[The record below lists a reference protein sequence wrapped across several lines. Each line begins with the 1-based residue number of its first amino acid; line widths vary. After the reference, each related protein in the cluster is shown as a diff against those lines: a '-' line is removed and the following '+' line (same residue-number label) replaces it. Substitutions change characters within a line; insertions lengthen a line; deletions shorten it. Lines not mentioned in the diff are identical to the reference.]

1 MTAGAGVGTAPTEV
15 GEGKGNSDGTQSVP
29 VSQHADYVSY
39 FKMMKVIKSL
49 SQYLVLYFPQY
60 QSNINLNLNLKPL

>member
-1 MTAGAGVGTAPTEV
+1 MTAGVAATAAATAELE
-15 GEGKGNSDGTQSVP
+15 EGKGNSDGTQSVP

-49 SQYLVLYFPQY
+49 SHYLVLYFF
-60 QSNINLNLNLKPL
+60 QSQS